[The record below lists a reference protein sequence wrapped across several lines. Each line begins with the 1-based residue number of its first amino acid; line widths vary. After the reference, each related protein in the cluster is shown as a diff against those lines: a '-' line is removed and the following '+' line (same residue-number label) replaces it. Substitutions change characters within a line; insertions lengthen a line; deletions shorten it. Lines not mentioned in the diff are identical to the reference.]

1 MATYLE
7 MANSPLLYGLV
18 MAGLGFV
25 ALLCDIF
32 YGNFLGLYA
41 LIFMLGYFFVT
52 SLQRPLISG

>member
-32 YGNFLGLYA
+32 YQNIQTCY
-41 LIFMLGYFFVT
+41 
-52 SLQRPLISG
+52 